1 MLLLSET
8 STSESEMTVGTEAE
22 RRRGIRVRQDRP
34 IKVYEPTSH
43 RYFGG
48 QTQDIS
54 STGLRVELSPSTP
67 AIEGRLVS
75 VHVGLSSRGEALAN
89 RRQMMPARIVWLRRI
104 VQHGHPR
111 LIAGLELVASVA
123 AHLDAA

>member
-8 STSESEMTVGTEAE
+8 STSESEMTLGTEAE
-22 RRRGIRVRQDRP
+22 RRRGIRIRQDRP

-48 QTQDIS
+48 QTRDIS
-54 STGLRVELSPSTP
+54 STGMRVELSPSTP
-67 AIEGRLVS
+67 AMEGRLVS

-104 VQHGHPR
+104 VQHGQPR

>member
-8 STSESEMTVGTEAE
+8 STSESQMTGTEAE
-22 RRRGIRVRQDRP
+22 RRRGIRIRQLRP
-34 IKVYEPTSH
+34 IKIYEPTSH

-48 QTQDIS
+48 QTEDIS
-54 STGLRVELSPSTP
+54 STGLRVELSPTTP
-67 AIEGRLVS
+67 AIEGRLVNI
-75 VHVGLSSRGEALAN
+75 HVGLSARGEALAN
-89 RRQMMPARIVWLRRI
+89 RRQMMPARIVWLRRMM
-104 VQHGHPR
+104 QNGQLR